1 MRPEDDDQDSGVV
14 IARVGVPAW
23 GLPTW
28 HLQSL
33 ELLLLLRI
41 AKRRHAVEYEP
52 YGYTSSTG
60 SLPACEIADGTMLA
74 SSEAVE
80 RFAEEV
86 DADLGDL
93 ARVYRVLC
101 QTQLAPVVDLALFQ
115 NEDNFNRVT
124 VGLYRATPFPVS
136 AILPRVSRRESLRRR
151 SCRSGSSDQA
161 ILADCKS
168 ALRSCEYMLDKTGGP
183 FVLGARPTSCDASL
197 LSFLLLAQR
206 LPVSDPDFTELVT
219 PALARYI
226 DDSMYLV
233 EGMIDALPGTDADP
247 DADATRGINEQYSLY
262 MQQWRRRSKAK
273 VPGDD
278 VRPAPDAPIRTPDDL
293 VRERHNRIAIGIGVG
308 AVVAFLLFGNVIKY
322 SE

>member
-52 YGYTSSTG
+52 YGYTSRYRVCRCCPGLADVRVSTG

-115 NEDNFNRVT
+115 V
-124 VGLYRATPFPVS
+124 
-136 AILPRVSRRESLRRR
+136 
-151 SCRSGSSDQA
+151 C
-161 ILADCKS
+161 
-168 ALRSCEYMLDKTGGP
+168 
-183 FVLGARPTSCDASL
+183 LGAKQSDDTCWPNVHRTRTTSI
-197 LSFLLLAQR
+197 
-206 LPVSDPDFTELVT
+206 V
-219 PALARYI
+219 
-226 DDSMYLV
+226 
-233 EGMIDALPGTDADP
+233 
-247 DADATRGINEQYSLY
+247 
-262 MQQWRRRSKAK
+262 
-273 VPGDD
+273 
-278 VRPAPDAPIRTPDDL
+278 
-293 VRERHNRIAIGIGVG
+293 
-308 AVVAFLLFGNVIKY
+308 
-322 SE
+322 